1 MVSLKLTLQQA
12 GTTFDLSMIGVRRA
26 RAFLAS
32 VWLLMQAALLIAPS
46 VVLLTTSHV
55 EAAEACTCTHGEHAI
70 CPMHHR
76 PAPGTKICLI
86 GSAVDTLA
94 TLGSLF
100 QAAGLV
106 PSITSAPAPAAIL
119 TASIDSTST
128 ITFRSVPPDSPPPRT

>member
-1 MVSLKLTLQQA
+1 
-12 GTTFDLSMIGVRRA
+12 
-26 RAFLAS
+26 
-32 VWLLMQAALLIAPS
+32 LLMQAALLIAPS

-70 CPMHHR
+70 RPMHHR